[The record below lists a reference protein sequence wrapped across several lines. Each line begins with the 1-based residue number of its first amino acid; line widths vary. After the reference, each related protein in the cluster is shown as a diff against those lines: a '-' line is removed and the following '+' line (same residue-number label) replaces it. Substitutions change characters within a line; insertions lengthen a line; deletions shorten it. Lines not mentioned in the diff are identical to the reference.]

1 MDDGH
6 LGYEY
11 VPSGGY
17 CDPDVFMGAIWYQRI
32 KQFLLNNGTPN
43 PVRDPMHSRHEC
55 MHMYVGARLHCLDPS
70 FQ

>member
-1 MDDGH
+1 MACSQMSPSRHILSSLTLTLGCCTAPMDDGH

-32 KQFLLNNGTPN
+32 KQFLL
-43 PVRDPMHSRHEC
+43 
-55 MHMYVGARLHCLDPS
+55 AKK
-70 FQ
+70 